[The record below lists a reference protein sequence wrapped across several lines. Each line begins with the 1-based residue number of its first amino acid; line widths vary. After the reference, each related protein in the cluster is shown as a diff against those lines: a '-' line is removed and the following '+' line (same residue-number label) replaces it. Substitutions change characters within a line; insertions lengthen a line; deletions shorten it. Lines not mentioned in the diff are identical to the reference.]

1 MTSLRLTCLIFC
13 VAMLQS
19 CVSVPP
25 SKPIDA
31 IASQGL
37 NQQHLNKL
45 QAINQF
51 SLQGRIGVQYDGRG
65 FSGGLHW
72 QHDATKDN
80 VELFSPLGGQVA
92 GIKKTAESVTLE
104 DGNGNSVSADDV
116 ESLTQRILGWQLPLV
131 GLADWSL
138 GRPSSSKIDSIAW
151 DDFGYLSSLKQ
162 DGWSIEYQNYSEQ
175 NGVFLPSKILLR
187 SEKVY
192 LKLLVEKWDNLSQP

>member
-1 MTSLRLTCLIFC
+1 MTSLRLSCLIFC
-13 VAMLQS
+13 VSILQS

-45 QAINQF
+45 QAISQF